1 VPVIRLVGTVL
12 LLALLLAPLESRA
25 APPAGGLSEAYLRR
39 SGLPSFAVADVRVYH
54 SASALEVARI
64 YGSAI
69 AAALAWYR
77 AELAWDGEIAV
88 AVLDEADWQAMVAL
102 PYPVPHAERAWNLVV
117 MPDSVARFP
126 GFATWDLDAALLN
139 EALTFHE
146 VGHLLAP
153 DLGLASGNHW
163 IDELTANLFLAA
175 YVRAARPD
183 LAAILAGV
191 PPRFANPGPFDQLFD
206 LDSFYAG
213 GGLEN
218 YAWFQ
223 FRLAALADRI
233 VQGRPFAAVMQAL
246 GQAFPA
252 TGAGRRLTIPETL
265 ARLERVAPGST
276 ALVADMAGDGVLP
289 ALLPGACPERVPA
302 AGRESLVFLDNRGT
316 APLGYRAF
324 PGVAPFALLPPG
336 EVAALVA
343 GAGSQIELDA
353 GACLAVPPGYARYS
367 PGG

>member
-1 VPVIRLVGTVL
+1 MVRLALAALLFGL
-12 LLALLLAPLESRA
+12 LLPPSGSRA
-25 APPAGGLSEAYLRR
+25 APPADGLSEDYLRR
-39 SGLPSFAVADVRVYH
+39 SGLSALTVAGVHVYH
-54 SASALEVARI
+54 SATAIEAAQT
-64 YGSAI
+64 YGAAI

-77 AELAWDGEIAV
+77 AELGWQGEVAV
-88 AVLDEADWQAMVAL
+88 AVLDAADWQAMVSL
-102 PYPVPHAERAWNLVV
+102 PYPVPHAERAWNVVV
-117 MPDSVARFP
+117 MPDSVERFP
-126 GFATWDLDAALLN
+126 GFAKWDLDAALLN

-146 VGHLLAP
+146 VGHLVSP
-153 DLGLASGNHW
+153 GLGLAAGNHW

-175 YVRAARPD
+175 YVRAERPD
-183 LAAILAGV
+183 LAPILAGV

-233 VQGRPFAAVMQAL
+233 VRNRPFAAVMQAM

-252 TGAGRRLTIPETL
+252 EGADRRLTVPETL
-265 ARLERVAPGST
+265 ARLERVAPGAT
-276 ALVADMAGDGVLP
+276 ALVADMGGAGLLP
-289 ALLPGACPERVPA
+289 ALVPGACPERVPA
-302 AGRESLVFLDNRGT
+302 AGRESLVFLDNRS
-316 APLGYRAF
+316 AAALGYRPF
-324 PGVAPFALLPPG
+324 PSAAPFAQLPPG
-336 EVAALVA
+336 EVVALIA

-353 GACLAVPPGYARYS
+353 GTCLAVPPGYARYS